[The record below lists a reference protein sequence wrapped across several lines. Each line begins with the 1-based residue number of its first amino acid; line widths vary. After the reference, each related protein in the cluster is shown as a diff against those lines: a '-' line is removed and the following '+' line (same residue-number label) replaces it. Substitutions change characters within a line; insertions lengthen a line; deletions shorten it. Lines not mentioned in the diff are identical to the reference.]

1 MSRLP
6 AAERKVQLLNTA
18 ARVFAT
24 HGYTGTTTSEL
35 AKAAGVSEPII
46 YRHFKSKRDLFIALI
61 ERTSADTIGAWEQE
75 LKGIA
80 DPAER
85 LVRIIRSNP
94 MVMPRGHLRYRVIVQ
109 AMTEVEDDEIRGA
122 LITHIGR
129 LHGFLMREV
138 LAAQDGGQISKRFSP
153 ELTAWALIGQGLGYG
168 MLAPLRIPKM
178 GTDSAGNH
186 VNDIIGLIMLGER
199 YRQMSG
205 APSLKMPLDSGD
217 AGGGGG
223 GATEGGSAA

>member
-18 ARVFAT
+18 AKVFAT

-61 ERTSADTIGAWEQE
+61 ERTSADTIGAWEEE
-75 LKGIA
+75 LKDTT

-109 AMTEVEDDEIRGA
+109 AMTEVEDAEIRSA
-122 LITHIGR
+122 LIGHIGR
-129 LHGFLMREV
+129 LHEFLQREV
-138 LAAQDGGQISKRFSP
+138 QAAQDGGQISKRFSP
-153 ELTAWALIGQGLGYG
+153 ELTAWALIHMGLGYG
-168 MLAPLRIPKM
+168 MMAALRMPKQ
-178 GTDSAGNH
+178 GVDLGGNH

-205 APSLKMPLDSGD
+205 APSLRYPLEQNDHPPAS
-217 AGGGGG
+217 
-223 GATEGGSAA
+223 EGGSAA